1 MNVLRTI
8 VEQNINS
15 ALVLE
20 SDVDWD
26 IRIKQQMQDFA
37 LASRLLIQ
45 PLAGT
50 TDQFIDPTYPAPAS
64 SDQRPVDIDVNK
76 FISAGTTSAPTTSPY
91 GDIDRWDLLWVGHC
105 GTRFPK
111 ADDQNAPLG
120 RAIIRNDA
128 SVPEQQ
134 HLDVEDGG
142 WDLLTKYPAH
152 TRIVHRARVST
163 CTLGYGVSQQGARL
177 LLHELALR
185 EMTGTADMM
194 FRSVCDGVDGRPLL
208 TCLTVQPQ
216 LFSHH
221 RRVGDASAF
230 SDINVHDGYNERA
243 YTKNVRW
250 STRLNFDQ
258 LLNGRTDYI
267 DLFKDGEPE
276 NHFEDAPKKDSS

>member
-111 ADDQNAPLG
+111 ADDKNAPLG

-163 CTLGYGVSQQGARL
+163 CTLGYGVSQQGARR

-230 SDINVHDGYNERA
+230 SDINVHDGY
-243 YTKNVRW
+243 
-250 STRLNFDQ
+250 
-258 LLNGRTDYI
+258 
-267 DLFKDGEPE
+267 
-276 NHFEDAPKKDSS
+276 